1 MPYIGNP
8 AVVGDSTNTFKLLDD
23 IQSFTLTFDA
33 TDTSV
38 VSISADTL
46 TFRNHRFLTGQRVTY
61 NDGGGTAI
69 GGLADGVYFIIK
81 VDQNTIKLASSAS
94 NAASSTAINLTSG
107 AAGGSH
113 TLNVAF
119 DSINTKFSAT
129 HSSGTKAGVSRAG
142 QISLSINGVI
152 QQPQDTGS
160 PTVGYGVL
168 PGSIIIFSTAPAAT
182 DKVFGTFI
190 GEVAASFDLTDNTVD
205 NFTGDGSTTSF
216 NLSRDVPSSNDV
228 LVTLDGVTQYP
239 TDSSATRSYA
249 VIESTLTFVSAP
261 DTGVAIQVRHIG
273 FAGATT
279 SAVTGFYGRQGNV
292 ALVNTDDISVQNIS
306 AGIGTFNTIAV
317 GGTVSIGG
325 TLTYEDVTNIDSVG
339 LVTARNGIVVGSGIT
354 LSKDGDGFFT
364 GIVTATSFSGSG
376 ANLTSLPAAQLSGTA
391 AAINGSNITNLNASA
406 IASGTVPT
414 ARLGSGT
421 ASSSTFLAGDST
433 YKTVTGTT
441 INNNANN
448 RIITGSGTANT
459 LEGESGL
466 TYDGSTLQVN
476 GDGQFTGNDGTA
488 NQLKWDKSDDSLYF
502 RDGVKAQF
510 GTGGDLKI
518 FHDGSDS
525 YVSQTGTGNLIL
537 QGNASNNIAIRA
549 KSGEEGINLIPDGA
563 VQLYHDNR
571 LRAYTVGNGF
581 YVEQAELN
589 DDVDILL
596 NNKSTSIGNNQKS
609 ALTCR
614 VAKDA
619 GGSHGGT
626 NRSAVFG
633 HNFNST
639 TGGGGFF
646 TIRANDGTGR
656 DFYMDNNTN
665 LRVNYGHS
673 NIGTTNGTVVGSQSS
688 DIRNKNLVGD
698 GSVSYGLSEI
708 LQLNPI
714 KYQYK
719 KELVNR
725 IGFSAQQVESI
736 IPESVYDT
744 GQDQD
749 NEGNVVSGDTIKAMY
764 YVDLIPVLVNAIKEL
779 KTENDALKA
788 RVTTLEGS

>member
-1 MPYIGNP
+1 M
-8 AVVGDSTNTFKLLDD
+8 
-23 IQSFTLTFDA
+23 
-33 TDTSV
+33 SV
-38 VSISADTL
+38 QVKGS
-46 TFRNHRFLTGQRVTY
+46 
-61 NDGGGTAI
+61 GTI
-69 GGLADGVYFIIK
+69 GGLD
-81 VDQNTIKLASSAS
+81 
-94 NAASSTAINLTSG
+94 
-107 AAGGSH
+107 
-113 TLNVAF
+113 
-119 DSINTKFSAT
+119 
-129 HSSGTKAGVSRAG
+129 
-142 QISLSINGVI
+142 
-152 QQPQDTGS
+152 
-160 PTVGYGVL
+160 
-168 PGSIIIFSTAPAAT
+168 
-182 DKVFGTFI
+182 
-190 GEVAASFDLTDNTVD
+190 E
-205 NFTGDGSTTSF
+205 
-216 NLSRDVPSSNDV
+216 
-228 LVTLDGVTQYP
+228 
-239 TDSSATRSYA
+239 
-249 VIESTLTFVSAP
+249 
-261 DTGVAIQVRHIG
+261 
-273 FAGATT
+273 
-279 SAVTGFYGRQGNV
+279 
-292 ALVNTDDISVQNIS
+292 
-306 AGIGTFNTIAV
+306 
-317 GGTVSIGG
+317 
-325 TLTYEDVTNIDSVG
+325 G
-339 LVTARNGIVVGSGIT
+339 LVVS
-354 LSKDGDGFFT
+354 
-364 GIVTATSFSGSG
+364 GIVTSSTQINVGSNIKIGSAGVCTATTFSGSG
-376 ANLTSLPAAQLSGTA
+376 ANLTSLPAANLTGTLPAISGA
-391 AAINGSNITNLNASA
+391 NLTNLDASDL
-406 IASGTVPT
+406 ASGTVPT

-510 GTGGDLKI
+510 GTGGDLQI
-518 FHDGSDS
+518 FHDAGAGSNIRC
-525 YVSQTGTGNLIL
+525 TGTKLEIRSNSLIL
-537 QGNASNNIAIRA
+537 QASNAEKYLSA
-549 KSGEEGINLIPDGA
+549 SVDGA

-571 LRAYTVGNGF
+571 LRAYTVSNGF

-614 VAKDA
+614 VSKDA
-619 GGSHGGT
+619 GGSHGGA

-633 HNFNST
+633 HNYNAS

-646 TIRANDGTGR
+646 TIRANDGTHR
-656 DFYMDNNTN
+656 DFYMDNNTS

-719 KELVNR
+719 KELVDR

>member
-1 MPYIGNP
+1 M
-8 AVVGDSTNTFKLLDD
+8 
-23 IQSFTLTFDA
+23 
-33 TDTSV
+33 SV
-38 VSISADTL
+38 QVKGS
-46 TFRNHRFLTGQRVTY
+46 
-61 NDGGGTAI
+61 GTI
-69 GGLADGVYFIIK
+69 GGLD
-81 VDQNTIKLASSAS
+81 
-94 NAASSTAINLTSG
+94 
-107 AAGGSH
+107 
-113 TLNVAF
+113 
-119 DSINTKFSAT
+119 
-129 HSSGTKAGVSRAG
+129 
-142 QISLSINGVI
+142 
-152 QQPQDTGS
+152 
-160 PTVGYGVL
+160 
-168 PGSIIIFSTAPAAT
+168 
-182 DKVFGTFI
+182 
-190 GEVAASFDLTDNTVD
+190 E
-205 NFTGDGSTTSF
+205 
-216 NLSRDVPSSNDV
+216 
-228 LVTLDGVTQYP
+228 
-239 TDSSATRSYA
+239 
-249 VIESTLTFVSAP
+249 
-261 DTGVAIQVRHIG
+261 
-273 FAGATT
+273 
-279 SAVTGFYGRQGNV
+279 
-292 ALVNTDDISVQNIS
+292 
-306 AGIGTFNTIAV
+306 
-317 GGTVSIGG
+317 
-325 TLTYEDVTNIDSVG
+325 G
-339 LVTARNGIVVGSGIT
+339 LVVS
-354 LSKDGDGFFT
+354 
-364 GIVTATSFSGSG
+364 GIVTSSTQINVGSNIKIGSAGVCTATTFSGSG
-376 ANLTSLPAAQLSGTA
+376 ANLTSLPAANLTGTLPAISGA
-391 AAINGSNITNLNASA
+391 NLTNLDASDL
-406 IASGTVPT
+406 ASGTVPT

-510 GTGGDLKI
+510 GTGGDLELY
-518 FHDGSDS
+518 HDGTNNYIASTS
-525 YVSQTGTGNLIL
+525 GQIL
-537 QGNASNNIAIRA
+537 RIRA
-549 KSGEEGINLIPDGA
+549 STFSVQNAAGTEAILKGTNNGA
-563 VQLYHDNR
+563 VELYHDNR
-571 LRAYTVGNGF
+571 LRAYTVSNGL
-581 YVEQAELN
+581 YVEQAEVN
-589 DDVDILL
+589 DDCDILL

-609 ALTCR
+609 QIACR
-614 VAKDA
+614 VARDA

-626 NRSAVFG
+626 NRTAVFG
-633 HNFNST
+633 HNFNSS

-646 TIRANDGTGR
+646 NIRANDGTNR

-665 LRVNYGHS
+665 LRVNYGSS
-673 NIGTTNGTVVGSQSS
+673 NIGSSNGTVVGSQSS

-719 KELVNR
+719 KELVDR

-749 NEGNVVSGDTIKAMY
+749 NEGNTVSGDTIKAMY

>member
-119 DSINTKFSAT
+119 DSVNTKFSAT

-364 GIVTATSFSGSG
+364 GVVTATSYAGSG
-376 ANLTSLPAAQLSGTA
+376 ANLTGIDTDLVSDTSPQLGGNLDVNTK
-391 AAINGSNITNLNASA
+391 NI
-406 IASGTVPT
+406 V
-414 ARLGSGT
+414 
-421 ASSSTFLAGDST
+421 FGDSGGAT
-433 YKTVTGTT
+433 DDRLTFGAGT
-441 INNNANN
+441 
-448 RIITGSGTANT
+448 
-459 LEGESGL
+459 
-466 TYDGSTLQVN
+466 
-476 GDGQFTGNDGTA
+476 
-488 NQLKWDKSDDSLYF
+488 
-502 RDGVKAQF
+502 
-510 GTGGDLKI
+510 DLSI
-518 FHDGSDS
+518 YHDGSHSRMVDS
-525 YVSQTGTGNLIL
+525 GTGNLIL
-537 QGNASNNIAIRA
+537 QTNKININNADGTEAIIHGTA
-549 KSGEEGINLIPDGA
+549 NGA
-563 VQLYHDNR
+563 VELYYDNTVHLATDANGIHVTTNVHMNDNGVLELGTGSDLQLFHNGSSSVIKDN
-571 LRAYTVGNGF
+571 GSG
-581 YVEQAELN
+581 
-589 DDVDILL
+589 
-596 NNKSTSIGNNQKS
+596 
-609 ALTCR
+609 ALTIQNANSE
-614 VAKDA
+614 VNIYNTTDSEYLFKATN
-619 GGSHGGT
+619 GGS
-626 NRSAVFG
+626 VELY
-633 HNFNST
+633 
-639 TGGGGFF
+639 
-646 TIRANDGTGR
+646 NDGTKMAETFGSGLKVSR
-656 DFYMDNNTN
+656 GGELYIDGNAASGHCQLIMTRSDMSYMISNETFLRIYRASGNSGSPNTLTAEFTNSGHFRPGADNTYDLGDSSTRWRN
-665 LRVNYGHS
+665 LY
-673 NIGTTNGTVVGSQSS
+673 TT
-688 DIRNKNLVGD
+688 D
-698 GSVSYGLSEI
+698 
-708 LQLNPI
+708 LQL
-714 KYQYK
+714 
-719 KELVNR
+719 
-725 IGFSAQQVESI
+725 S
-736 IPESVYDT
+736 
-744 GQDQD
+744 
-749 NEGNVVSGDTIKAMY
+749 NEGKSNSVDGTWGNYTIQEGESDLFLINNRSGKKYKFNLTE
-764 YVDLIPVLVNAIKEL
+764 VL
-779 KTENDALKA
+779 
-788 RVTTLEGS
+788 